1 MKKTTKRRFMA
12 YIMACVLLFSFS
24 TVSVSAN
31 DGIVGSGNIDTEN
44 GIVIYNANSARI
56 RELDKALLEAE
67 AVLYNYIRKYGEG
80 VCVPENKE
88 YSALVMGVELIKE
101 QLDELD
107 AIPSEDFLYEL
118 NFHAPL
124 GDEVQAGDIEDF
136 YYQFED
142 AFNLSHTIDSYVKN
156 GITYEVCDISIH
168 DAQGGNQF
176 GSYLEEID
184 LFEDRETYYEILT
197 EEYNEA
203 KFQRKLQIA
212 AQIHPITQFI
222 YGAAV
227 AANEFVVD
235 IMELRDRLDQVD
247 GITNPGLTKKYD
259 FYCSAVSNPHFVFV
273 RVGSGAWQ
281 HSYTY
286 NNVQIIEEH
295 SWRLHLYI
303 DNILQRFGDDPYYQ
317 YSLGHDQDTDGGIPS
332 EICQD
337 AVNAYLLNYL
347 YADPITVFKI
357 DLSSISQN
365 EGIVNFDIIC
375 PSDQFEL
382 FQIGI
387 G

>member
-142 AFNLSHTIDSYVKN
+142 AFNLSHTID
-156 GITYEVCDISIH
+156 
-168 DAQGGNQF
+168 
-176 GSYLEEID
+176 
-184 LFEDRETYYEILT
+184 
-197 EEYNEA
+197 
-203 KFQRKLQIA
+203 
-212 AQIHPITQFI
+212 
-222 YGAAV
+222 
-227 AANEFVVD
+227 
-235 IMELRDRLDQVD
+235 
-247 GITNPGLTKKYD
+247 
-259 FYCSAVSNPHFVFV
+259 
-273 RVGSGAWQ
+273 
-281 HSYTY
+281 
-286 NNVQIIEEH
+286 
-295 SWRLHLYI
+295 
-303 DNILQRFGDDPYYQ
+303 
-317 YSLGHDQDTDGGIPS
+317 
-332 EICQD
+332 
-337 AVNAYLLNYL
+337 
-347 YADPITVFKI
+347 
-357 DLSSISQN
+357 
-365 EGIVNFDIIC
+365 
-375 PSDQFEL
+375 
-382 FQIGI
+382 
-387 G
+387 

>member
-31 DGIVGSGNIDTEN
+31 NLVGGFGNIDTED

-67 AVLYNYIRKYGEG
+67 AALYNYTRKYGGG

-88 YSALVMGVELIKE
+88 YISLVMVIDCIKE
-101 QLDELD
+101 QLEELN

-142 AFNLSHTIDSYVKN
+142 AFNLSHTIDTYVKN
-156 GITYEVCDISIH
+156 GTTYEVCDISIH

-197 EEYNEA
+197 EEFNEA
-203 KFQRKLQIA
+203 KFERKLKIA
-212 AQIHPITQFI
+212 SQFHPITRFI
-222 YGAAV
+222 YGAEV
-227 AANEFVVD
+227 AANEFIAD
-235 IMELRDRLDQVD
+235 LMELRDRLDRVD
-247 GITNPGLTKKYD
+247 GITNSGLAKKYD
-259 FYCSAVSNPHFVFV
+259 FSCSAVSNPHFVFV
-273 RVGSGAWQ
+273 RVGAGAWQ
-281 HSYTY
+281 
-286 NNVQIIEEH
+286 
-295 SWRLHLYI
+295 
-303 DNILQRFGDDPYYQ
+303 QRRHQ
-317 YSLGHDQDTDGGIPS
+317 SLLCH
-332 EICQD
+332 
-337 AVNAYLLNYL
+337 
-347 YADPITVFKI
+347 
-357 DLSSISQN
+357 
-365 EGIVNFDIIC
+365 
-375 PSDQFEL
+375 
-382 FQIGI
+382 
-387 G
+387 